1 MISID
6 RWNGGGLNS
15 LSIRASAPVTTLA
28 SDTLFDGCAFGMIAV
43 SPNRR
48 ILGFTVFLPSIGDSH
63 G

>member
-1 MISID
+1 MERRRTKLAVDPGI
-6 RWNGGGLNS
+6 G
-15 LSIRASAPVTTLA
+15 ASTTLV
-28 SDTLFDGCAFGMIAV
+28 SDTLFDGCAFGIIAV